1 MTLINSKI
9 HFILLAGGDSLRF
22 SSNSNKLLAKF
33 KNKNLII
40 HNIEFLK
47 ELKFKKITLVINNTK
62 NADISNFIDLEIIKG
77 GKTRSESVKNA
88 LDKSKIRSKYVLIH
102 DVARPLN
109 SKKLINNIIKNLIE
123 KKYDCVVPYSKC
135 TDTIV
140 VNHKNLDRENIK
152 LIKTPQGFIKKK
164 IIYLHNKYNKKKLTD
179 DSQLFRYDNENYKI
193 KYLLQNEI
201 NIKITYKDE
210 LNSLNKLISNNNIL
224 VGIGYDIHKTI
235 MTNKNNLIRIGGVNI
250 KSKIKV
256 ISHSDGDVVLHA
268 ITDSILGA
276 LSQRDIGTYFPNT
289 KRNLNRN
296 SIDFLNYALK
306 KMTLRKGL
314 INNIDIMIVSEE
326 PKINPHFEIIISSLS
341 KLLKTDKNNIAIKA
355 TTNEKSGL
363 IGSGDFIAC
372 WSNVSLKVN

>member
-22 SSNSNKLLAKF
+22 SSNTNKLLAKF
-33 KNKNLII
+33 KNKNLLT
-40 HNIEFLK
+40 HNIDFLK
-47 ELKFKKITLVINNTK
+47 ELKFKKITLVINTIKKAN
-62 NADISNFIDLEIIKG
+62 ISNFEDLEIIKG

-88 LDKSKIRSKYVLIH
+88 LNKSKFKSKYVLIH
-102 DVARPLN
+102 DAARPLN
-109 SKKLINNIIKNLIE
+109 SQKIINNIIKNLIE
-123 KKYDCVVPYSKC
+123 KQYDCVVPFSRC
-135 TDTIV
+135 SDTVV
-140 VNHKNLDRENIK
+140 VNHENLDREKIK
-152 LIKTPQGFIKKK
+152 LIKTPQGFVKNK
-164 IIYLHNKYNKKKLTD
+164 IIYLHNRNNKDKLTD
-179 DSQLFRYDNENYKI
+179 DSQLFRNEKNNYKI

-201 NIKITYKDE
+201 NFKITYKDE
-210 LNSLNKLISNNNIL
+210 LNSLNKLIRNNFLAGN
-224 VGIGYDIHKTI
+224 GYDIHKTKKTI
-235 MTNKNNLIRIGGVNI
+235 KNNFVKLGGVKI

-289 KRNLNRN
+289 NKNLNRN

-306 KMTLRKGL
+306 KMTLRKML

-326 PKINPHFEIIISSLS
+326 PKINPHFETIISSLS
-341 KLLKTDKNNIAIKA
+341 KLLKTDKKNITIKA

-372 WSNVSLKVN
+372 WSSVSLRAN

>member
-22 SSNSNKLLAKF
+22 SSNTNKLLAKF
-33 KNKNLII
+33 KNKNLLT
-40 HNIEFLK
+40 HNIDFLK
-47 ELKFKKITLVINNTK
+47 ELKFKKITLVINTIKKAN
-62 NADISNFIDLEIIKG
+62 ISNFDDLEIIKG

-88 LDKSKIRSKYVLIH
+88 LNKSKFKSKYVLIH
-102 DVARPLN
+102 DAARPLN
-109 SKKLINNIIKNLIE
+109 SQKIINNIIKNLIE
-123 KKYDCVVPYSKC
+123 KQYDCVVPFSKC
-135 TDTIV
+135 SDTVV
-140 VNHKNLDRENIK
+140 VNHENLDREKIK
-152 LIKTPQGFIKKK
+152 LIKTPQGFVKNK
-164 IIYLHNKYNKKKLTD
+164 IIYLHKRNNKNKLTD
-179 DSQLFRYDNENYKI
+179 DSQLFRNEKNKYKI

-201 NIKITYKDE
+201 NFKITYKDE
-210 LNSLNKLISNNNIL
+210 LNSLNKLIRNNFL
-224 VGIGYDIHKTI
+224 AGIGYDIHKTKKTI
-235 MTNKNNLIRIGGVNI
+235 KNNFVKLGGVKI

-256 ISHSDGDVVLHA
+256 ISHSDGDVLLHA

-306 KMTLRKGL
+306 KMTFRKML

-341 KLLKTDKNNIAIKA
+341 KLLKTDKNNITIKA

>member
-22 SSNSNKLLAKF
+22 SSNTNKLLAKF
-33 KNKNLII
+33 KNKNLLT
-40 HNIEFLK
+40 HNIDFLK
-47 ELKFKKITLVINNTK
+47 ELKFKKITVVINTIKKAN
-62 NADISNFIDLEIIKG
+62 ISNFDDLEIIKG

-88 LDKSKIRSKYVLIH
+88 LNKSKFKSKYVLIH
-102 DVARPLN
+102 DAARPLN
-109 SKKLINNIIKNLIE
+109 SQKIINNIIKNLIE
-123 KKYDCVVPYSKC
+123 KQYDCVVPFSRC
-135 TDTIV
+135 SDTVV
-140 VNHKNLDRENIK
+140 VNHENLDREKIK
-152 LIKTPQGFIKKK
+152 LIKTPQGFVKNK
-164 IIYLHNKYNKKKLTD
+164 IIYLHKRNNKNKLTD
-179 DSQLFRYDNENYKI
+179 DSQLFRNEKNNYKI

-201 NIKITYKDE
+201 NFKITYKDE
-210 LNSLNKLISNNNIL
+210 LNSLNKLIRNNFL
-224 VGIGYDIHKTI
+224 AGIGYDIHKTKKTI
-235 MTNKNNLIRIGGVNI
+235 KNNFVKLGGVKI

-306 KMTLRKGL
+306 KMTFRKML

-341 KLLKTDKNNIAIKA
+341 KLLKTDKKNITIKA

-372 WSNVSLKVN
+372 WSSVSLRAN

>member
-22 SSNSNKLLAKF
+22 SSNTNKLLAKF
-33 KNKNLII
+33 KNKNLLT
-40 HNIEFLK
+40 HNIDFLK
-47 ELKFKKITLVINNTK
+47 ELKFKKITVVINTIKKAN
-62 NADISNFIDLEIIKG
+62 ISNFDDLEILKG

-88 LDKSKIRSKYVLIH
+88 LNKSKFKSKYVLIH
-102 DVARPLN
+102 DAARPLN
-109 SKKLINNIIKNLIE
+109 SEKIIKNIIKNLIE
-123 KKYDCVVPYSKC
+123 KKYDCVVPFSRC
-135 TDTIV
+135 SDTV
-140 VNHKNLDRENIK
+140 LVNHENLDREKIK
-152 LIKTPQGFIKKK
+152 LIKTPQGFVKNK
-164 IIYLHNKYNKKKLTD
+164 IIYLHKRNNKNKLTD
-179 DSQLFRYDNENYKI
+179 DSQLFRNEKNKYKI

-201 NIKITYKDE
+201 NLKITYKDE
-210 LNSLNKLISNNNIL
+210 LNSLNKLIRNNFL
-224 VGIGYDIHKTI
+224 AGIGYDIHKTKKTI
-235 MTNKNNLIRIGGVNI
+235 KNNFVKLGAVKI

-306 KMTLRKGL
+306 KMTLREML

-341 KLLKTDKNNIAIKA
+341 KLLKTDKNNITIKA

-372 WSNVSLKVN
+372 WSNVSLKVS

>member
-22 SSNSNKLLAKF
+22 SSNTNKLLAKF
-33 KNKNLII
+33 KNKNLLI
-40 HNIEFLK
+40 HNIDFLK
-47 ELKFKKITLVINNTK
+47 ELKFKKITVVINTIKKAN
-62 NADISNFIDLEIIKG
+62 ISNFDDLEIIKG

-88 LDKSKIRSKYVLIH
+88 LNKSKFKSKYVLIH
-102 DVARPLN
+102 DAARPLN
-109 SKKLINNIIKNLIE
+109 SEKIIKNIIKNLIE
-123 KKYDCVVPYSKC
+123 KKYDCVVPFSRC
-135 TDTIV
+135 SDTV
-140 VNHKNLDRENIK
+140 LVNHENLDREKIK
-152 LIKTPQGFIKKK
+152 LIKTPQGFVKNK
-164 IIYLHNKYNKKKLTD
+164 IIYLHKRNNKNKLTD
-179 DSQLFRYDNENYKI
+179 DSQLFRNEKNKYKI

-201 NIKITYKDE
+201 NLKITYKDE
-210 LNSLNKLISNNNIL
+210 LNSLNKLIRNNFL
-224 VGIGYDIHKTI
+224 DGISYDIHKTKKTI
-235 MTNKNNLIRIGGVNI
+235 KNNLVKLGGVKI

-306 KMTLRKGL
+306 KMTFRKML

-326 PKINPHFEIIISSLS
+326 PKINPHFEIIIRSLS
-341 KLLKTDKNNIAIKA
+341 KLLKTDKNNITIKA

-372 WSNVSLKVN
+372 WSNVSLKEN

>member
-33 KNKNLII
+33 KNKNLLI

-123 KKYDCVVPYSKC
+123 KKYDCVVPYCKC

-140 VNHKNLDRENIK
+140 VNHKNIDRENIK

-164 IIYLHNKYNKKKLTD
+164 IIYLHNKYNKKELTD
-179 DSQLFRYDNENYKI
+179 DSQLFRYDNKNYKI

-201 NIKITYKDE
+201 NIKITYRDE
-210 LNSLNKLISNNNIL
+210 LNSLNKLISNNIL

-306 KMTLRKGL
+306 KMTSKKMI
-314 INNIDIMIVSEE
+314 INNIDIMIVSEK
-326 PKINPHFEIIISSLS
+326 PKINPHFNKIINSMS
-341 KLLKTDKNNIAIKA
+341 KLLKTDMNNLTIKA

-363 IGSGDFIAC
+363 IGRGNFIAC

>member
-22 SSNSNKLLAKF
+22 SSNTNKLLAKF
-33 KNKNLII
+33 KNKNLLT
-40 HNIEFLK
+40 HNIDFLK
-47 ELKFKKITLVINNTK
+47 ELKFKKITVVINTIKKAN
-62 NADISNFIDLEIIKG
+62 ISNFDDLEIIKG

-88 LDKSKIRSKYVLIH
+88 LNKSKFKSKYVLIH
-102 DVARPLN
+102 DAARPLN
-109 SKKLINNIIKNLIE
+109 SQKIINNIIKNLIE
-123 KKYDCVVPYSKC
+123 KQYDCVVPFSRC
-135 TDTIV
+135 SDTVV
-140 VNHKNLDRENIK
+140 VNHENLDREKIK
-152 LIKTPQGFIKKK
+152 LIKTPQGFVKNK
-164 IIYLHNKYNKKKLTD
+164 IIYLHKRNNKNKLTD
-179 DSQLFRYDNENYKI
+179 DSQLFRNEKNKYKI
-193 KYLLQNEI
+193 KKLLQNEI
-201 NIKITYKDE
+201 NFKITYKDE
-210 LNSLNKLISNNNIL
+210 LNSLNKLIRNNFL
-224 VGIGYDIHKTI
+224 AGIGYDIHKTKKTI
-235 MTNKNNLIRIGGVNI
+235 KNNFVKLGGVKI

-256 ISHSDGDVVLHA
+256 ISHSDGDVLLHA

-289 KRNLNRN
+289 RKNLDRN

-306 KMTLRKGL
+306 KMTFRKML

-341 KLLKTDKNNIAIKA
+341 KLLKTDKNNITIKA

>member
-22 SSNSNKLLAKF
+22 SSNTNKLLAKF
-33 KNKNLII
+33 KNKNLLT
-40 HNIEFLK
+40 HNIDFLR
-47 ELKFKKITLVINNTK
+47 ELKFKKITIVINTIKKANI
-62 NADISNFIDLEIIKG
+62 NNYNDLEIIKG
-77 GKTRSESVKNA
+77 GKTRSDSVRNA
-88 LDKSKIRSKYVLIH
+88 LNKSKFKSKYVLIH
-102 DVARPLN
+102 DAARPLN
-109 SKKLINNIIKNLIE
+109 SHKIIKNIIENLIE
-123 KKYDCVVPYSKC
+123 KKYDCVVPFSKC
-135 TDTIV
+135 SDTV
-140 VNHKNLDRENIK
+140 VINHENLDREKIK
-152 LIKTPQGFIKKK
+152 LLKTPQGFVKNK
-164 IIYLHNKYNKKKLTD
+164 IIYLHKKNNKNKLTD
-179 DSQLFRYDNENYKI
+179 DSLLFRNEKNKYKI

-201 NIKITYKDE
+201 NLKITYKDE
-210 LNSLNKLISNNNIL
+210 LNSLNKLIRNNFL
-224 VGIGYDIHKTI
+224 AGIGYDIHKTKKTI
-235 MTNKNNLIRIGGVNI
+235 KNNFVKLGGVKI

-306 KMTLRKGL
+306 KMTLRKML

-326 PKINPHFEIIISSLS
+326 PKINPHFQIILSSLS
-341 KLLKTDKNNIAIKA
+341 KLLQTDKYNITIKA

-363 IGSGDFIAC
+363 IGSGNFIAC
-372 WSNVSLKVN
+372 WSNVSLRVN

>member
-22 SSNSNKLLAKF
+22 SSNTNKLLAKF
-33 KNKNLII
+33 KNKNLLT
-40 HNIEFLK
+40 HNIDFLK
-47 ELKFKKITLVINNTK
+47 ELKFKKITVVINTINK
-62 NADISNFIDLEIIKG
+62 ANISNFDDLEIIKG

-88 LDKSKIRSKYVLIH
+88 LNKSKFKSKYVLIH
-102 DVARPLN
+102 DAARPLN
-109 SKKLINNIIKNLIE
+109 SQKIINNIIKNLIE
-123 KKYDCVVPYSKC
+123 KQYDCVVPFSRC
-135 TDTIV
+135 SDTVV
-140 VNHKNLDRENIK
+140 VNHENLDREKIK
-152 LIKTPQGFIKKK
+152 LIKTPQGFVKNK
-164 IIYLHNKYNKKKLTD
+164 IIYLHKRNNKNKLTD
-179 DSQLFRYDNENYKI
+179 DSQLFRNEKNKYKI

-201 NIKITYKDE
+201 NFKITYKDE
-210 LNSLNKLISNNNIL
+210 LNSLNKLIRNNFL
-224 VGIGYDIHKTI
+224 AGIGYDIHKTKKTI
-235 MTNKNNLIRIGGVNI
+235 KNNFVKLGGVKI

-276 LSQRDIGTYFPNT
+276 LSKRDIGTYFPNT

-306 KMTLRKGL
+306 KMTLRKML

-326 PKINPHFEIIISSLS
+326 PKINPHFDIIINGLS
-341 KLLKTDKNNIAIKA
+341 KLLKTDKKNITIKA

-363 IGSGDFIAC
+363 IGSGGFIAC

>member
-33 KNKNLII
+33 KNKNLLE

-62 NADISNFIDLEIIKG
+62 KANISNFIDLEIIKG

-88 LDKSKIRSKYVLIH
+88 LNRSKIKSKYVLIH
-102 DVARPLN
+102 DAARPLN
-109 SKKLINNIIKNLIE
+109 SKKVINNIIKNLIE

-140 VNHKNLDRENIK
+140 VNHNNIDRENIK

-179 DSQLFRYDNENYKI
+179 DSQLFRYDKNNYKI

-210 LNSLNKLISNNNIL
+210 LNSLNKLINKNIL
-224 VGIGYDIHKTI
+224 VGIGYDIHKTNK
-235 MTNKNNLIRIGGVNI
+235 TNKINFIKIGGVNI

-268 ITDSILGA
+268 ITDSVLGA
-276 LSQRDIGTYFPNT
+276 LSQRDIGTYFPNN

-296 SIDFLNYALK
+296 SVDFLNYALK
-306 KMTLRKGL
+306 KMTSKKMI

-341 KLLKTDKNNIAIKA
+341 KLLKTDKKNITIKA

>member
-22 SSNSNKLLAKF
+22 SSNTNKLLAKF
-33 KNKNLII
+33 KNKNLLT
-40 HNIEFLK
+40 HNIDFLK
-47 ELKFKKITLVINNTK
+47 ELKFKKITVVINTIKKAN
-62 NADISNFIDLEIIKG
+62 ISNFDDLEIIKG

-88 LDKSKIRSKYVLIH
+88 LNKSKFKSKYVLIH
-102 DVARPLN
+102 DAARPLN
-109 SKKLINNIIKNLIE
+109 SQKIINNIIKNLIE
-123 KKYDCVVPYSKC
+123 KQYDCVVPFSRC
-135 TDTIV
+135 SDTVV
-140 VNHKNLDRENIK
+140 VNHENLDREKIK
-152 LIKTPQGFIKKK
+152 LIKTPQGFVKNK
-164 IIYLHNKYNKKKLTD
+164 IIYLHKRKNKNKLTD
-179 DSQLFRYDNENYKI
+179 DSQLFRSEKNNYKI

-201 NIKITYKDE
+201 NFKITYKDE
-210 LNSLNKLISNNNIL
+210 LNSLNKLIRNNFL
-224 VGIGYDIHKTI
+224 AGIGYDIHKTKKTI
-235 MTNKNNLIRIGGVNI
+235 KNNFVKLGGVKI

-289 KRNLNRN
+289 RKNLDRN

-306 KMTLRKGL
+306 KMTFRKML

-341 KLLKTDKNNIAIKA
+341 KLLKTDKNNITIKA

-372 WSNVSLKVN
+372 WSNVSLKVS

>member
-22 SSNSNKLLAKF
+22 SSNTNKLLAKF
-33 KNKNLII
+33 KNKNLLT
-40 HNIEFLK
+40 HNIDFLK
-47 ELKFKKITLVINNTK
+47 ELKFKKITVVINTIKKAN
-62 NADISNFIDLEIIKG
+62 ISNFDELEIIKG

-88 LDKSKIRSKYVLIH
+88 LNKSKFKSKYVLIH
-102 DVARPLN
+102 DAARPLN
-109 SKKLINNIIKNLIE
+109 SQKIINNIIKNLIE
-123 KKYDCVVPYSKC
+123 KQYDCVVPFSRC
-135 TDTIV
+135 SDTVV
-140 VNHKNLDRENIK
+140 VNHENLDREKIK
-152 LIKTPQGFIKKK
+152 LIKTPQGFIKNK
-164 IIYLHNKYNKKKLTD
+164 IIYLHKRNNKNKLTD
-179 DSQLFRYDNENYKI
+179 DSQLFRNEKNKYKI

-201 NIKITYKDE
+201 NFKITYKDE
-210 LNSLNKLISNNNIL
+210 LNSLNKLIRNNFL
-224 VGIGYDIHKTI
+224 AGIGYDIHKTKKTI
-235 MTNKNNLIRIGGVNI
+235 KNNFVKLGGVKI

-256 ISHSDGDVVLHA
+256 ISHSDGDVLLHA

-276 LSQRDIGTYFPNT
+276 LSQRDIGNYFPNT
-289 KRNLNRN
+289 RKNLDRN

-306 KMTLRKGL
+306 KMTFRKML

-326 PKINPHFEIIISSLS
+326 PKINPHFEIIIRSLS
-341 KLLKTDKNNIAIKA
+341 KLLKTDKNNITIKA